1 MKVAAEINKLAD
13 AYNWNITRLADA
25 FGMDRGTVRRR
36 LREAG
41 VVPAGQKNGVSV
53 YALKDAGPALFGD
66 VVTGTGADPD
76 DMHPKDRK
84 DWYQSENERIKLEKE
99 MRSLVP
105 VEEVHREMSRLA
117 KSIASSLD
125 SLPDLL
131 ERDAGLPADAI
142 DLVEGVTDNLR
153 EQMYR
158 AIVDDEEEVLDPP
171 GPGSTNPNGC
181 DKATAPF
188 LAKMGL

>member
-1 MKVAAEINKLAD
+1 MAD
-13 AYNWNITRLADA
+13 AYNWNITRIADA
-25 FGMDRGTVRRR
+25 FGMDRGTVRGR
-36 LREAG
+36 LRAAG

-53 YALKDAGPALFGD
+53 YALKDVGPALFGD
-66 VVTGTGADPD
+66 VVTGTGTDPD
-76 DMHPKDRK
+76 EMMPKDRK

-99 MRSLVP
+99 MRALIP
-105 VEEVHREMSRLA
+105 IEEVHREMSQLA

-131 ERDAGLPADAI
+131 ERDAGLPGEAI

-158 AIVDDEEEVLDPP
+158 AIVDDEEE
-171 GPGSTNPNGC
+171 
-181 DKATAPF
+181 
-188 LAKMGL
+188 LAVNE